1 MITVFPLINYVLT
14 DVEKV
19 SLRLVFVVCFFF
31 LQKHTTTWHG
41 GV

>member
-19 SLRLVFVVCFFF
+19 SLRLVFVVFLVFGFFWFFGCFFF
-31 LQKHTTTWHG
+31 F
-41 GV
+41 

>member
-19 SLRLVFVVCFFF
+19 SLRLVFLVCFF

-41 GV
+41 DV